1 MILKLMKRY
10 EKIQQWAN
18 NGHFKYQRKKQNPQ
32 TQSTKGFAGNVTGDP
47 YGNRTHD
54 STVKGWRLSRLTN
67 GPERS
72 DLSELLLRPEPW

>member
-47 YGNRTHD
+47 YGNRIEQMPFC
-54 STVKGWRLSRLTN
+54 KLSKSASN
-67 GPERS
+67 GVNKPNYNKI
-72 DLSELLLRPEPW
+72 